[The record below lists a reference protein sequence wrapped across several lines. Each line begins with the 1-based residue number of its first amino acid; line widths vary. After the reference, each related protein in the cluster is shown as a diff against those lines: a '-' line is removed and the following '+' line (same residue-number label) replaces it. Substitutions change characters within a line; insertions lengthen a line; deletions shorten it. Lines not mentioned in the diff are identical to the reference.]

1 MIKHTKY
8 ILVLAMTVGLLA
20 SCKEKLNPES
30 IFPEVGETLDPTSY
44 SFQLD
49 SFCKKNFQEVY
60 NVEFRYRMQDIS
72 SDMNFNLVPCS
83 YDNAI
88 TMAVIAKY
96 LWWDVYTSVT
106 GGTKFLQS
114 YGPRIICLI
123 GSAGHNATGSVTLG
137 VAQGGLKVTLH
148 AVNYI
153 DPSNVAT
160 LNEYYFKT
168 MHHEFSHIL
177 HQTKTYPAEYRTI
190 SAGWYKPNGW
200 EDRTEQEARSLG
212 FTGNYGSSQER
223 EDFVEI
229 IANYIVKTDDEW
241 AQMMSDAA
249 KGWKQ
254 DEHGQLIQL
263 EEDVDGVD
271 GPAVIE
277 QKLSIARNWLHDE
290 WNINLDELRNEVQ
303 TRQANMNIDS
313 LRNQVLT
320 IGTEK

>member
-1 MIKHTKY
+1 MKKLCY
-8 ILVLAMTVGLLA
+8 IIILFAGIVLSA
-20 SCKEKLNPES
+20 CNEKLDPES
-30 IFPEVGETLDPTSY
+30 IFPNTQEELDPTSY

-49 SFCKKNFQEVY
+49 SFCKKNFLEEY

-72 SDMNFNLVPCS
+72 SDMDFNLVPCT

-88 TMAVIAKY
+88 TMAVLAKY
-96 LWWDVYTSVT
+96 LWWDVYKEVT
-106 GGTKFLQS
+106 GSYEFLRQ

-123 GSAGHNATGSVTLG
+123 GSAGHNSTGSVTLG

-148 AVNYI
+148 AINYI
-153 DPSNVAT
+153 DPSNVST
-160 LNEYYFKT
+160 LNEFYFKT

-177 HQTKTYPAEYRTI
+177 HQTKTYPAEFRTI
-190 SAGWYKPNGW
+190 SAGFYKPNGW
-200 EDRTEQEARSLG
+200 EERSEQEARSLG

-241 AQMMSDAA
+241 ASMMSDAA

-254 DEHGQLIQL
+254 DDDGTLHQL
-263 EEDVDGVD
+263 EKDEDGID

-277 QKLSIARNWLHDE
+277 QKLAICRNWLRDD
-290 WNINLDELRNEVQ
+290 WNIDLDSLRNEVQ
-303 TRQANMNIDS
+303 RRQANMNIDS

-320 IGTEK
+320 IGTAQ

>member
-1 MIKHTKY
+1 MKKLCY
-8 ILVLAMTVGLLA
+8 IIILFAGIVLSA
-20 SCKEKLNPES
+20 CNEKLDPES
-30 IFPEVGETLDPTSY
+30 IFPNTQEELDPTSY

-49 SFCKKNFQEVY
+49 SLCKKNFLEEY

-72 SDMNFNLVPCS
+72 SDMDFNLVPCT

-88 TMAVIAKY
+88 TMAVLAKY
-96 LWWDVYTSVT
+96 LWWDVYKEVT
-106 GGTKFLQS
+106 GSYEFLRQ

-123 GSAGHNATGSVTLG
+123 GSAGHNSTGSVTLG

-148 AVNYI
+148 AINYI
-153 DPSNVAT
+153 DPSNVST
-160 LNEYYFKT
+160 LNEFYFKT

-177 HQTKTYPAEYRTI
+177 HQTKTYPAEFRTI
-190 SAGWYKPNGW
+190 SAGFYKPNGW
-200 EDRTEQEARSLG
+200 EERSEQEARSLG

-241 AQMMSDAA
+241 ASMMSDAA

-254 DEHGQLIQL
+254 DDDGTLHQL
-263 EEDVDGVD
+263 EKDEDGID

-277 QKLSIARNWLHDE
+277 QKLAICRNWLRDD
-290 WNINLDELRNEVQ
+290 WNIDLDSLRNEVQ
-303 TRQANMNIDS
+303 RRQANMNIDS

-320 IGTEK
+320 IGTAQ

>member
-1 MIKHTKY
+1 MKRISY
-8 ILVLAMTVGLLA
+8 IILLFVGIILSA
-20 SCKEKLNPES
+20 CNEKLDPES
-30 IFPEVGETLDPTSY
+30 IFPNTQEELDPTSY

-49 SFCKKNFQEVY
+49 SFCKKNFLEEY

-72 SDMNFNLVPCS
+72 SDMDFNLVPCT

-88 TMAVIAKY
+88 TMAVLAKY
-96 LWWDVYTSVT
+96 LWWDVYKEVT
-106 GGTKFLQS
+106 GSYEFLRQ

-123 GSAGHNATGSVTLG
+123 GSAGHNSTGSVTLG

-148 AVNYI
+148 AINYI
-153 DPSNVAT
+153 DPSNVST

-177 HQTKTYPAEYRTI
+177 HQTKTYPAEFRTI
-190 SAGWYKPNGW
+190 SAGFYKPNGW
-200 EDRTEQEARSLG
+200 EERSEQEARSLG

-241 AQMMSDAA
+241 ASMMSDAA

-254 DEHGQLIQL
+254 DDDGTLHQL
-263 EEDVDGVD
+263 EKDEDGID

-277 QKLSIARNWLHDE
+277 QKLAICRNWLRDD
-290 WNINLDELRNEVQ
+290 WNIDLDSLRNEVQ
-303 TRQANMNIDS
+303 RRQANMNIDS

-320 IGTEK
+320 IGTAQ

>member
-1 MIKHTKY
+1 MKKLCY
-8 ILVLAMTVGLLA
+8 IIILFAGIVLSA
-20 SCKEKLNPES
+20 CNEKLDPES
-30 IFPEVGETLDPTSY
+30 IFPNTQEELDPTSY

-49 SFCKKNFQEVY
+49 SFCKKNFLEEY

-72 SDMNFNLVPCS
+72 SDMDFNLVPCT

-88 TMAVIAKY
+88 TMAVLAKY
-96 LWWDVYTSVT
+96 LWWDVYKEVT
-106 GGTKFLQS
+106 GSYEFLRQ

-123 GSAGHNATGSVTLG
+123 GSAGHNSTGSVTLG

-148 AVNYI
+148 AINYI
-153 DPSNVAT
+153 DPSNVST

-177 HQTKTYPAEYRTI
+177 HQTKTYPAEFRTI
-190 SAGWYKPNGW
+190 SAGFYKPNGW
-200 EDRTEQEARSLG
+200 EERSEQEARSLG

-241 AQMMSDAA
+241 ASMMSDAA

-254 DEHGQLIQL
+254 DDDGTLHQL
-263 EEDVDGVD
+263 EKDEDGID

-277 QKLSIARNWLHDE
+277 QKLAICRNWLRDD
-290 WNINLDELRNEVQ
+290 WNIDLDSLRNEVQ
-303 TRQANMNIDS
+303 RRQANMNIDS

-320 IGTEK
+320 IGTAQ